1 MTFDDLPIIQCKPGP
16 TDAELE
22 ADRNIKHAQA
32 LAEFEREERD
42 YAAMEELG
50 VFRGFFDHI
59 PPRAVRG

>member
-22 ADRNIKHAQA
+22 ADAQA
-32 LAEFEREERD
+32 LAEFERD

-59 PPRAVRG
+59 PPQAVRG

>member
-1 MTFDDLPIIQCKPGP
+1 MPNLRLT
-16 TDAELE
+16 A
-22 ADRNIKHAQA
+22 NIKHAQA

>member
-1 MTFDDLPIIQCKPGP
+1 MSDWPLIRCTPGP
-16 TDAELE
+16 TDAELQAE
-22 ADRNIKHAQA
+22 RDIKHAQA